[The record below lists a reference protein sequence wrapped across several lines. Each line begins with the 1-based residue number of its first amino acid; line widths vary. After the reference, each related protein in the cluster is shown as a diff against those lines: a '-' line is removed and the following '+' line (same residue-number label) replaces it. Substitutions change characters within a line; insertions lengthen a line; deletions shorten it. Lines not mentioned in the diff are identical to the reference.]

1 MLTVDC
7 KMGCIRHLRW
17 CFGIRPRRGQIDES
31 RVRALRHGGVWCW
44 TGNYMLTELQD
55 ECAKAE
61 ETGDEEPWAAGAA
74 PSVPRTL
81 RWLRGRVDNG
91 AIVVD

>member
-17 CFGIRPRRGQIDES
+17 CFGIRPRRGQIDKS

-61 ETGDEEPWAAGAA
+61 ESLGQRVLRR
-74 PSVPRTL
+74 PSQ
-81 RWLRGRVDNG
+81 GRCDGYAV
-91 AIVVD
+91 ASTMAR

>member
-1 MLTVDC
+1 
-7 KMGCIRHLRW
+7 
-17 CFGIRPRRGQIDES
+17 
-31 RVRALRHGGVWCW
+31 
-44 TGNYMLTELQD
+44 MLTELQD